1 MAKQAIK
8 LRIAGKTYSF
18 TIDSEK
24 EEVYRLAERE
34 VNNSAAEFERQK
46 FDGFVIQDYLAM
58 TALKFAIN
66 NISNKMQGEVD
77 SDDLKAL
84 KSIND
89 AMAKY
94 LDDPSL

>member
-34 VNNSAAEFERQK
+34 VNSSAAEFEKQK
-46 FDGFVIQDYLAM
+46 FDGFAMQDYLAM
-58 TALKFAIN
+58 TALKFAIT
-66 NISNKMQGEVD
+66 NISNKMQGDVD
-77 SDDLKAL
+77 SDDVKAL
-84 KSIND
+84 KSLND
-89 AMAKY
+89 KLAAY
-94 LDDPSL
+94 IDDPTI